1 MEELT
6 VEEITEE
13 VQRLKKALN
22 DAEAKI
28 DVWKQNLDTVK
39 TEYEELK
46 KKCKDEYNCSPQ
58 QLSALLETTKAEAN
72 ELLAKAVEEYDN
84 LVNAN
89 GDK

>member
-1 MEELT
+1 MEEMT

-28 DVWKQNLDTVK
+28 DVWKQNLDIVK
-39 TEYEELK
+39 SEYEELK
-46 KKCKDEYNCSPQ
+46 KKCKDEYKCTPQ
-58 QLSALLETTKAEAN
+58 QLSTLLETTKDEAN